1 MIKVILIPLWMDFFT
16 LVKPILQSNKCS
28 EYQKRDYLASLFL
41 FFI

>member
-1 MIKVILIPLWMDFFT
+1 MKVILIPLWMDFFT

-28 EYQKRDYLASLFL
+28 EYQKRDSVLFL